1 MRQDTLKPA
10 QKRKV
15 SKRLGRGNASGKG
28 TFCGRGCKGQGQR
41 KSGNVPAWFEGGQTP
56 LHQRLPKLRGFKN
69 YRRISYQAVN
79 IHDLEKLGESKINN
93 AVLYAAGLIPNAEA
107 KTKLLASGETT
118 KKLEIEVSK
127 ASAQAIAKI
136 EQAGG
141 KVILPSQK
149 EVPKKKSPQNT
160 SKK

>member
-41 KSGNVPAWFEGGQTP
+41 KSGNVPSWFEGGQTP

-69 YRRISYQAVN
+69 FRRVAYQAVN
-79 IHDLEKLGESKINN
+79 LRDLENLSETKIDNK
-93 AVLYAAGLIPNAEA
+93 VLHQAGLIPDVKAP
-107 KTKLLASGETT
+107 TKLLATGEL
-118 KKLEIEVSK
+118 KKKIEIEVSQ
-127 ASAQAIAKI
+127 ASAQAIAKV
-136 EQAGG
+136 EKAGG
-141 KVILPSQK
+141 KVILPAAK
-149 EVPKKKSPQNT
+149 EAPVTAKKAT
-160 SKK
+160 AKK